1 MDDIFDEDD
10 IIRIFKRKKLFKN
23 KSPSDFLIIN
33 NTKRNN
39 IITPKEFYVNDED
52 GLANYILN
60 YFYNEKKFTNINLNL
75 IKERLTKCPLIYRTQ
90 SNIDDYIEDLY
101 NDILENKICNNCF
114 CKPEE
119 SCDIYCPCHIKT
131 NSKINKQKRGI
142 SIYRQKI
149 NKIISD
155 NKKDI
160 KTNKNNDENNI
171 YINIIFF
178 NENGYIFR
186 NNDNNS
192 KINRYDTD
200 SIH

>member
-119 SCDIYCPCHIKT
+119 SCDIYCPCRVKT
-131 NSKINKQKRGI
+131 KSKINKQKGEI

-149 NKIISD
+149 NKIIRD

-160 KTNKNNDENNI
+160 KTNKNNDENNN
-171 YINIIFF
+171 YNNIIFF